1 MDEDPHLSQIQTLWS
16 VVELAHGD
24 NTAMQSAQQTM
35 LDRYGGAVRRYALAA
50 LRDEDAADEVFQEFA
65 LKFVRGDF
73 RGADPGKGR
82 FRAFVKTVVY
92 RLIVDYQR
100 RKKKLGREA
109 PMHSNLAGEPA
120 SAGGSSGEVPPDTD
134 ALFHA
139 SWRDELLARCWGKLA
154 EYECKSGKPYHT
166 VLRYRVEHPDA
177 RSPELAEGLSQ
188 KLGKPIN
195 AGAVRVM
202 LHRSRDAF
210 ADLLLDE
217 VVNSLADGSLD
228 AAEQELI
235 ELDLLG
241 YCKPA
246 LESRRQKKN

>member
-24 NTAMQSAQQTM
+24 NTAMQSAQQKM

-100 RKKKLGREA
+100 RKKKQSREGQ
-109 PMHSNLAGEPA
+109 MHTNLAGEPA
-120 SAGGSSGEVPPDTD
+120 LAGGDQNENGPDTD
-134 ALFHA
+134 AMFQS

-166 VLRYRVEHPDA
+166 VLRYRVAHPEA
-177 RSPELAEGLSQ
+177 RSPELAEGLS
-188 KLGKPIN
+188 KELAKPIN

-202 LHRSRDAF
+202 LHRARDAF
-210 ADLLLDE
+210 ADLLLEE
-217 VVNSLADGSLD
+217 VINSLADSSLD

-246 LESRRQKKN
+246 LDARREKKV

>member
-1 MDEDPHLSQIQTLWS
+1 MDDDPHLSQIQTLWS

-24 NTAMQSAQQTM
+24 ATAMQSAQQKM

-65 LKFVRGDF
+65 LKFIRGDF
-73 RGADPGKGR
+73 RGADPGRGR

-100 RKKKLGREA
+100 RQKKLQREA
-109 PMHSNLAGEPA
+109 PMHSNLAEPDQVA
-120 SAGGSSGEVPPDTD
+120 EVGGAVED

-139 SWRDELLARCWGKLA
+139 SWRDELLARCWGRLA
-154 EYECKSGKPYHT
+154 EYECTSGKPYHT
-166 VLRYRVEHPDA
+166 VLRYRVAHPDYH
-177 RSPELAEGLSQ
+177 SPQLAEGLSK

-202 LHRSRDAF
+202 LHRARDAF
-210 ADLLLDE
+210 ADLLLEE
-217 VVNSLADGSLD
+217 VTHSLADGSLD

-235 ELDLLG
+235 ELDLLE

-246 LESRRQKKN
+246 LERRREAK

>member
-24 NTAMQSAQQTM
+24 NTAMQSAQQKM
-35 LDRYGGAVRRYALAA
+35 LDRYGGTVRRYALAA

-65 LKFVRGDF
+65 LKFIRGDF

-100 RKKKLGREA
+100 RKKKLGREGQ
-109 PMHSNLAGEPA
+109 MHTNLAEPGEAA
-120 SAGGSSGEVPPDTD
+120 SASGDADTD

-166 VLRYRVEHPDA
+166 VLRYRVAHPEA
-177 RSPELAEGLSQ
+177 RSPELADGLSK

-217 VVNSLADGSLD
+217 VINSLADGSLD

-246 LESRRQKKN
+246 LESRRDKEQ

>member
-1 MDEDPHLSQIQTLWS
+1 MDDDLHLSQIQTMWS
-16 VVELAHGD
+16 VVALAHAD
-24 NTAMQSAQQTM
+24 VTAMQSAQQTM
-35 LDRYGGAVRRYALAA
+35 LDRYGGAVRRYALAC

-100 RKKKLGREA
+100 RKKKLGREGQ
-109 PMHSNLAGEPA
+109 MHSNLAEPGAAEPA
-120 SAGGSSGEVPPDTD
+120 GAAGATD

-139 SWRDELLARCWGKLA
+139 SWRDELLARCWGRLA

-166 VLRYRVEHPDA
+166 VLRYRVQHPEA

-217 VVNSLADGSLD
+217 VANSLADGSLD
-228 AAEQELI
+228 SVEQELI

-246 LESRRQKKN
+246 LDRRRGKSES

>member
-1 MDEDPHLSQIQTLWS
+1 
-16 VVELAHGD
+16 
-24 NTAMQSAQQTM
+24 
-35 LDRYGGAVRRYALAA
+35 
-50 LRDEDAADEVFQEFA
+50 
-65 LKFVRGDF
+65 
-73 RGADPGKGR
+73 
-82 FRAFVKTVVY
+82 VKTVVY

-120 SAGGSSGEVPPDTD
+120 LAGGNLEQGPDTD

-154 EYECKSGKPYHT
+154 EYECTSGKPYHT

-177 RSPELAEGLSQ
+177 RSPELAEGLAQ

-217 VVNSLADGSLD
+217 VINSLADGSLD

-246 LESRRQKKN
+246 LESRREKKK

>member
-1 MDEDPHLSQIQTLWS
+1 MDDDPHLSQIQTLWS

-24 NTAMQSAQQTM
+24 NTAMQSAQQKM

-65 LKFVRGDF
+65 LKFIRGDF

-100 RKKKLGREA
+100 RKKKLAREGQ
-109 PMHSNLAGEPA
+109 MQSNLAEPGDAGEPG
-120 SAGGSSGEVPPDTD
+120 SAGGAED

-139 SWRDELLARCWGKLA
+139 SWRDDLLARCWGKLA
-154 EYECKSGKPYHT
+154 EYECTSGKPYHT
-166 VLRYRVEHPDA
+166 LLRYRVKHPEA
-177 RSPELAEGLSQ
+177 RSGELAEGLS
-188 KLGKPIN
+188 KLMGKPLN
-195 AGAVRVM
+195 AGAVRVT
-202 LHRSRDAF
+202 LHRARDAF

-217 VVNSLADGSLD
+217 VINSLADSSLD
-228 AAEQELI
+228 AAENELI
-235 ELDLLG
+235 ELDLLS

-246 LESRRQKKN
+246 LDRRREQKN